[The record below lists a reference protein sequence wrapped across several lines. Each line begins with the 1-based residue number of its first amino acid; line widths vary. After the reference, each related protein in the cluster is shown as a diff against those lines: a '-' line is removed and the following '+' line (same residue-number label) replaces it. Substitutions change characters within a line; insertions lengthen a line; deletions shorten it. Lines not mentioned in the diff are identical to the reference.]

1 MCSEIEGGFDMSYES
16 QGSTELGVL
25 PQGIESILI
34 DDLCLT
40 SDTGFKFRE
49 RLLPTELL
57 RASAEV
63 AVELM
68 DCVGADDVSD
78 VEGLRQIHPELSA
91 EYAESTLREIAS
103 SILQAELPGLSR
115 HFQTLFDEFN
125 VRYFAGKLPAYQV
138 HVAFDLHRAAK
149 EPVYRG
155 VVITGLIRLG
165 QRRIYLRYTNS
176 PPMEGTL
183 IHEMAHAATNDDHD
197 EEWLK
202 EMVRLK
208 AAGAPVPDWELEHS
222 EL

>member
-1 MCSEIEGGFDMSYES
+1 MSYES

-25 PQGIESILI
+25 PRGIESILI

-49 RLLPTELL
+49 DLLPTELL
-57 RASAEV
+57 RASAAV

-68 DCVGADDVSD
+68 DYVGADEVSV
-78 VEGLRQIHPELSA
+78 VEGLRVIRPELAA

-115 HFQTLFDEFN
+115 HFQTPFDEFN

-155 VVITGLIRLG
+155 VVIPDSSAWGNAASIFGTRIV
-165 QRRIYLRYTNS
+165 RRWKGR
-176 PPMEGTL
+176 
-183 IHEMAHAATNDDHD
+183 
-197 EEWLK
+197 
-202 EMVRLK
+202 
-208 AAGAPVPDWELEHS
+208 
-222 EL
+222 

>member
-1 MCSEIEGGFDMSYES
+1 MSYES

-25 PQGIESILI
+25 PRGIESILI

-68 DCVGADDVSD
+68 DCIGADDVSV
-78 VEGLRQIHPELSA
+78 VEGLRQIHPELAA

-155 VVITGLIRLG
+155 VVIPDSSAWGNAASIFGTRIV
-165 QRRIYLRYTNS
+165 RRWKGR
-176 PPMEGTL
+176 
-183 IHEMAHAATNDDHD
+183 
-197 EEWLK
+197 
-202 EMVRLK
+202 
-208 AAGAPVPDWELEHS
+208 
-222 EL
+222 